1 MKELSLT
8 VEKRDGIGKGE
19 NRRLRKAGDIP
30 AVVYGPEAEPIP
42 VKVNYRTLY
51 RLMHGVALNTIVD
64 LTIEGEDSKERKVL
78 IRNLQKDPVSGDLLH
93 LDFLH
98 IPLDKPITLTIPV
111 KAIGVPTGVKDM
123 GGIVEHILR
132 EVTISCKPTDIP
144 GEVEIDISSLSIGE
158 SIHVSDLEI
167 KKAKILTDPRRT
179 IVTVV
184 APTVVKAAAEE
195 AAEEAEEG
203 EEAEGAEG
211 EEGEEKAEGEKGE
224 EKEKKGKKDEE

>member
-8 VEKRDGIGKGE
+8 VEKRDRIGTGHT
-19 NRRLRKAGDIP
+19 RRLRKAGDIP
-30 AVVYGPEAEPIP
+30 AIVYGPETEPIP

-51 RLMHGVALNTIVD
+51 RLMHGTPLNTIINLEID
-64 LTIEGEDSKERKVL
+64 GDNGKERKVL
-78 IRNLQKDPVSGDLLH
+78 IRNLQKDPVTGDLLH

-111 KAIGVPTGVKDM
+111 KTMGTPTGVKDM

-132 EVTISCKPTDIP
+132 EVTISCKPTAIP
-144 GEVEIDISSLSIGE
+144 GEIEIDISPLSIGE
-158 SIHVSDLEI
+158 SIHVSDLELEE
-167 KKAKILTDPRRT
+167 AKILTDPRRT

-195 AAEEAEEG
+195 AEEEEAEEG
-203 EEAEGAEG
+203 EEVEG
-211 EEGEEKAEGEKGE
+211 EEGEKKAESEESEEREGKDKGE
-224 EKEKKGKKDEE
+224 EKK